1 LGAHRYGKLLV
12 EQYATFKN
20 AADEINER
28 VLWVESIWKRITI
41 QLAFLQKV
49 CETLDEEHQ
58 DIQNRILQV
67 LVNKLQ
73 AAIFQLERVK
83 RKKGKDSGNNDN
95 AVELKRF
102 KYIWVKEC
110 VDNAIKDLEEWQKKF
125 DPSWFL
131 IMKVVNPVIDQ
142 ELAKGKAEAAS
153 ISTAKGLRDSLK
165 EEPQTKVSLFLP
177 EDELLSANRQK
188 IPFSTA
194 QTMQRATSS
203 KFFILDS
210 VACDPEA
217 SISLL
222 TKDVRDLARKLIFA
236 DPLTFSL
243 LKCHGVVKVIDR
255 TKKKVASFDFAFRVP
270 EGMGNPRSLRSVL
283 ISADSNLSLSGRF
296 KVAQQLATS
305 VSYIHT
311 YGFVHKNIRPET
323 VLIFQTQQSVL
334 GASFLVG
341 FEKFRLVDG
350 RTTRSGDCIWEK
362 DLYRHPRRQGLKPE
376 EDYTMQ
382 HDIYSLGVCLLEI
395 GLWESFVTYHD
406 ESSDPLPSTLLTVL
420 NDPEKD
426 EIKKA
431 LRVKDALVDLA
442 KQRLPSRIGD
452 KYTEIV
458 VTCLTCLDES
468 NTDFGDSSE
477 FEDADGVLI
486 GVRFIEKVR
495 YYVLALVTRCPKA
508 CRFYSNLVE
517 YRFKSVDSKSNRNCV
532 A

>member
-1 LGAHRYGKLLV
+1 MLQVSDKAPRLPSGVEAFSILTHLGARRYGKILV
-12 EQYATFKN
+12 EQYAMFKN

-28 VLWVESIWKRITI
+28 VLWIESIWKRTTI

-83 RKKGKDSGNNDN
+83 RKKGKDSGNNDK

-131 IMKVVNPVIDQ
+131 IMKVVSPVIDQ

-217 SISLL
+217 NISLL

-283 ISADSNLSLSGRF
+283 ISADGNLSLSGRF

-311 YGFVHKNIRPET
+311 Y
-323 VLIFQTQQSVL
+323 
-334 GASFLVG
+334 
-341 FEKFRLVDG
+341 
-350 RTTRSGDCIWEK
+350 
-362 DLYRHPRRQGLKPE
+362 
-376 EDYTMQ
+376 
-382 HDIYSLGVCLLEI
+382 
-395 GLWESFVTYHD
+395 
-406 ESSDPLPSTLLTVL
+406 
-420 NDPEKD
+420 
-426 EIKKA
+426 
-431 LRVKDALVDLA
+431 
-442 KQRLPSRIGD
+442 
-452 KYTEIV
+452 
-458 VTCLTCLDES
+458 
-468 NTDFGDSSE
+468 
-477 FEDADGVLI
+477 
-486 GVRFIEKVR
+486 
-495 YYVLALVTRCPKA
+495 
-508 CRFYSNLVE
+508 
-517 YRFKSVDSKSNRNCV
+517 
-532 A
+532 